1 MVKVM
6 KEEKF
11 FEALK
16 HVLEVFIKHMFCAW
30 TAGATSN
37 PLVSLFNFILCFY
50 EMFEYFD
57 TLHNMLFPIV
67 SFSDQALIL
76 ANTR

>member
-1 MVKVM
+1 M
-6 KEEKF
+6 KEDNF
-11 FEALK
+11 FKALR
-16 HVLEVFIKHMFCAW
+16 HVLDVFVKHMPCAW

-37 PLVSLFNFILCFY
+37 PLVSLFIFILYFY
-50 EMFEYFD
+50 EVFEYFD